1 LLSPELDLYRK
12 VGRRV
17 RRINTAVDLLGNIV
31 PWSDETFQGAS
42 MHSPSDTAALDA
54 PLSERA
60 IWNPAAAACWSIVFT
75 PAFGAY
81 LVMRNWET
89 LGDTRQAMIARKW
102 FCFSLGLLV
111 VQLLSTAIDSRV
123 NSESNLMHW
132 VGLAFLLAWWI
143 GAALPQMLR
152 VRARFGSG
160 YERKGWDAALMTAV
174 VAGIIYVAV
183 RGLMTFLFVALT

>member
-1 LLSPELDLYRK
+1 
-12 VGRRV
+12 
-17 RRINTAVDLLGNIV
+17 
-31 PWSDETFQGAS
+31 

-81 LVMRNWET
+81 IVMRNWEV

-102 FCFSLGLLV
+102 YCLSLGLLV
-111 VQLLSTAIDSRV
+111 VQLLSTAIDSRL
-123 NSESNLMHW
+123 NSESNLMPCI
-132 VGLAFLLAWWI
+132 GLFYLLAWWI
-143 GAALPQMLR
+143 CAALPQVLR
-152 VRARFGSG
+152 VRSRFGSG
-160 YERKGWDAALMTAV
+160 YERKAWDAALMAAV
-174 VAGIIYVAV
+174 IAGVVYFAV